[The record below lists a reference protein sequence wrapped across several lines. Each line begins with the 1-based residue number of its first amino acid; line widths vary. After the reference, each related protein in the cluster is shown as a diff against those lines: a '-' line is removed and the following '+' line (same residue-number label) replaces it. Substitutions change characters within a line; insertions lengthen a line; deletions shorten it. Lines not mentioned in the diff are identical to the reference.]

1 MLWGGR
7 YNFFCIFKSKQRTTS
22 NPTQW
27 FGADCRALP
36 RRALVGWTEQ
46 ITSRGYPSSLQHREP
61 SLKRQLRW
69 SWKLF
74 KAWQQAE
81 IPSRA
86 PPFTLQTLAIFCG
99 WAHSTKR
106 WGCKWLFMVYYEQ
119 VICCKYQQS
128 TLRASSSISIYIWGR
143 QRRRF
148 EMPMLTR
155 FILRVAKSHFFCRH
169 GNQ

>member
-1 MLWGGR
+1 MRRPLQ
-7 YNFFCIFKSKQRTTS
+7 FFFAYLKANKEPL
-22 NPTQW
+22 PTQPH
-27 FGADCRALP
+27 DL
-36 RRALVGWTEQ
+36 EQ
-46 ITSRGYPSSLQHREP
+46 IGHYLEELWWDGQSKSLAGDTFSSLQHREP

-119 VICCKYQQS
+119 VSCCKYQQS
-128 TLRASSSISIYIWGR
+128 TLRASSSISVYIWGR

-155 FILRVAKSHFFCRH
+155 FILRIAKSHFFCRH